1 MKIKEANSLNSIGQ
15 KTGNS
20 EILFLF
26 LIFVL
31 SFLIRIIGLRFGEPL
46 LTYWNELNI
55 LDPVYEMT
63 INRTLNPNN
72 FKRPDQILY
81 LLNFVYL
88 NVISFLKTG
97 HSFAASY
104 QTDQYSYFVYSRI
117 MIAAFGSLIP
127 IVAYKIGKESP
138 INFAVPAALLFAFFP
153 TLRTLFALCCSRC
166 THHTFY
172 FGDHIIFNTVHSE
185 QEYQRS
191 LSGNNLFGDKYCRE
205 ISGSD
210 LIWNRSSSQ
219 FYGCK
224 HPYNKPQIWSIVRKT
239 MNESLKYF
247 RDLCSIAIH
256 YCSQSFFSSRECHQR
271 NKARSQKFPPW
282 GRWIELVRKYVVL
295 FDKIF

>member
-1 MKIKEANSLNSIGQ
+1 M
-15 KTGNS
+15 
-20 EILFLF
+20 
-26 LIFVL
+26 L

-138 INFAVPAALLFAFFP
+138 INFAIPAALLFAFYP
-153 TLRTLFALCCSRC
+153 LYVLYSHYVAPDVPITLFTLVIILFSIRYIRNKNIKDLYLATIFSAINTAEKYPGLIS
-166 THHTFY
+166 
-172 FGDHIIFNTVHSE
+172 FGIV
-185 QEYQRS
+185 
-191 LSGNNLFGDKYCRE
+191 LFS
-205 ISGSD
+205 ILWVQAS
-210 LIWNRSSSQ
+210 I
-219 FYGCK
+219 
-224 HPYNKPQIWSIVRKT
+224 NKPQIWSIIRKT

-247 RDLCSIAIH
+247 RDLCYFAVH
-256 YCSQSFFSSRECHQR
+256 YCSQSFLSSRECHQR

-282 GRWIELVRKYVVL
+282 SRWIELVRKYVVL
-295 FDKIF
+295 FDKIY